1 MQKWGRG
8 VKNAGDTPSLELEK
22 EKFYLI
28 GYTYPK
34 GGLYYAELRRV
45 EENKGVSCSSN
56 ATDFC
61 YAQCPNPRA
70 GREKASKTM
79 QFAKREVYC

>member
-1 MQKWGRG
+1 M
-8 VKNAGDTPSLELEK
+8 KNADDSPSLELEK

-34 GGLYYAELRRV
+34 GSLHYAELGRR

-56 ATDFC
+56 AIDFHC
-61 YAQCPNPRA
+61 AY
-70 GREKASKTM
+70 
-79 QFAKREVYC
+79 